1 MNRNMKRQLEKFK
14 EEIKSNLSRSS
25 KAEKNADGLQE
36 IEREVD
42 RYKDILQNLNKRI
55 AANVCAGQP
64 QDAVTREKRC
74 KKVPEFQLGQLME
87 ESVKDLPIGLLKDV
101 LDTCARVEKRIATE
115 IVNNEVNVENSVS
128 KNLNDIIERHLATIQ
143 KQKRVVTKCH
153 QEYEASRQKYDSAQ
167 RNSDQVGNQAKITQL
182 KDDQEEL
189 HTKLEKERDLYE
201 SYMYEL
207 LAEEENIALYVKDYV
222 KHQELYYTTVLRE
235 IQSTMR
241 SMDGLFRRNNK
252 QIFNTALR
260 DHLKA
265 TDRKIAYVI
274 ELCVC
279 CLLEKGL
286 YEEGLLRVGCAS
298 SKLRRMIS
306 AINANY
312 VSPPLADKYSDPH
325 VVAGVLK
332 KYLRSLPDPLLTFEF
347 YPQFVAA
354 AQKPN
359 DAQRKA
365 AILDIVNQLPR
376 ENYDNLRYLTRF
388 LAYLAEKN
396 QENKMSPQNI
406 AIVMSPNLLWSPN
419 ENENYMDQ
427 VNSTATV
434 NTIVEAL
441 VADWSFFFDG
451 EVNFYVSMTRDALFP
466 DNGGFPFDKEQH
478 VRSVPEQRAGA
489 GAAGGGGGGPVSDM
503 MSRSMFVTPTV
514 TAAAFGSSTMT
525 GGSSQDELRF
535 GRGDGGKG
543 GGGNGNGGGG
553 LGRGGGGPASHSR
566 SSSHDTSLILINHNN
581 NNNSNSN
588 SGAGNGGGSG
598 GGSGGSTDQLKYRS
612 QSNSSLSD
620 HSSPPHEESSP
631 KLPIRRKHNKQA
643 APTPPADV
651 ANHQGKVRGEIN
663 NKLHVSNN
671 YFKQLSSGASATVG
685 GAHEDEGFA
694 SLQNHAYRQAQAEY
708 DRKQLPLVRAESHD
722 NLLKLKPASGE
733 KLGPPPRPAAVS
745 VDSQVLSKLKA
756 TYTATNAQQPKQPNA
771 PNCDTISSSSS
782 NKENSNRGS
791 GGNGGGPAFPL
802 PAKPVALPRT
812 TIVGMSS
819 STVSPKGTSNAT
831 SGGGEGNG
839 DSVTAQQA
847 TVVIREKPVIPER
860 PATLLRPMSFKG
872 SIPEISKV
880 SEGTNTI
887 ISGLTASGGGGG
899 TSLKKA
905 QSFRGEST
913 SSGRLGGASTG
924 GDSKPVATAAATG
937 TSSSGES
944 AGTLERTQIYNI
956 DKQQVAFIDVV
967 SEEDDPDR
975 VIGKPTTARGGSTRK
990 ERPEPLSTVVVQ
1002 DTITVPQG
1010 TPPLAMME
1018 STGSLGSDLQ
1028 SPVNPTATT
1037 GSSNTTSTTSLQHV
1051 PQSPRGM
1058 DPKIKRPQVPAPPPP
1073 VGRPKSSD
1081 STDL

>member
-1 MNRNMKRQLEKFK
+1 MKRQLEKFK
-14 EEIKSNLSRSS
+14 EELKSNLSRSS

-55 AANVCAGQP
+55 ATNVSAGQP
-64 QDAVTREKRC
+64 QDAVAREKRC

-87 ESVKDLPIGLLKDV
+87 ESVKDLPTGLLKDV

-128 KNLNDIIERHLATIQ
+128 KNLNDIIERHLSTIQ

-167 RNSDQVGNQAKITQL
+167 RNSDQAGNQAKITQL

-207 LAEEENIALYVKDYV
+207 LAEEENIALFVKEYV
-222 KHQELYYTTVLRE
+222 KHQELYFTSVLRE
-235 IQSTMR
+235 IQHTMR

-252 QIFNTALR
+252 QIFNTPLR

-312 VSPPLADKYSDPH
+312 VSPPLADKYCDPH

-347 YPQFVAA
+347 YPDFVQA
-354 AQKPN
+354 AQKPS

-376 ENYDNLRYLTRF
+376 ENYDNLRYLTKF
-388 LAYLAEKN
+388 LSYLAEKN

-441 VADWSFFFDG
+441 VADWAFFFDG

-466 DNGGFPFDKEQH
+466 DNGGFPVDKDQH
-478 VRSVPEQRAGA
+478 GSGSITTTKPKH
-489 GAAGGGGGGPVSDM
+489 
-503 MSRSMFVTPTV
+503 
-514 TAAAFGSSTMT
+514 SST
-525 GGSSQDELRF
+525 
-535 GRGDGGKG
+535 
-543 GGGNGNGGGG
+543 
-553 LGRGGGGPASHSR
+553 
-566 SSSHDTSLILINHNN
+566 
-581 NNNSNSN
+581 
-588 SGAGNGGGSG
+588 
-598 GGSGGSTDQLKYRS
+598 
-612 QSNSSLSD
+612 
-620 HSSPPHEESSP
+620 
-631 KLPIRRKHNKQA
+631 RK
-643 APTPPADV
+643 D
-651 ANHQGKVRGEIN
+651 
-663 NKLHVSNN
+663 
-671 YFKQLSSGASATVG
+671 
-685 GAHEDEGFA
+685 
-694 SLQNHAYRQAQAEY
+694 
-708 DRKQLPLVRAESHD
+708 
-722 NLLKLKPASGE
+722 KPE
-733 KLGPPPRPAAVS
+733 
-745 VDSQVLSKLKA
+745 
-756 TYTATNAQQPKQPNA
+756 
-771 PNCDTISSSSS
+771 
-782 NKENSNRGS
+782 
-791 GGNGGGPAFPL
+791 
-802 PAKPVALPRT
+802 PVALNHVDT
-812 TIVGMSS
+812 LASS
-819 STVSPKGTSNAT
+819 SV
-831 SGGGEGNG
+831 
-839 DSVTAQQA
+839 
-847 TVVIREKPVIPER
+847 
-860 PATLLRPMSFKG
+860 PA
-872 SIPEISKV
+872 
-880 SEGTNTI
+880 
-887 ISGLTASGGGGG
+887 
-899 TSLKKA
+899 
-905 QSFRGEST
+905 
-913 SSGRLGGASTG
+913 
-924 GDSKPVATAAATG
+924 
-937 TSSSGES
+937 
-944 AGTLERTQIYNI
+944 
-956 DKQQVAFIDVV
+956 
-967 SEEDDPDR
+967 
-975 VIGKPTTARGGSTRK
+975 
-990 ERPEPLSTVVVQ
+990 
-1002 DTITVPQG
+1002 TVPQG

-1018 STGSLGSDLQ
+1018 STGSLGSDVQ
-1028 SPVNPTATT
+1028 SPVNPLPPSGNNVNNASSTAAA
-1037 GSSNTTSTTSLQHV
+1037 NTTSSSSTTTTTSLQHV
-1051 PQSPRGM
+1051 PQSPRGI

>member
-64 QDAVTREKRC
+64 QDPVAREKRC

-207 LAEEENIALYVKDYV
+207 LAEEENIALYVKEYV
-222 KHQELYYTTVLRE
+222 QHQELYYTTVLRE

-347 YPQFVAA
+347 YNQFVAA

-406 AIVMSPNLLWSPN
+406 AIVMSPNLLWSPK

-478 VRSVPEQRAGA
+478 VRSVPEQRAG
-489 GAAGGGGGGPVSDM
+489 GGGGVSEM

-514 TAAAFGSSTMT
+514 TATAFGSSTMT
-525 GGSSQDELRF
+525 SGSSQDELRF

-543 GGGNGNGGGG
+543 DGGTGN
-553 LGRGGGGPASHSR
+553 LGRGAGGGGGPVSHSR

-581 NNNSNSN
+581 NSN
-588 SGAGNGGGSG
+588 SGAGNG

-722 NLLKLKPASGE
+722 NLLKLKPSSGE

-756 TYTATNAQQPKQPNA
+756 TITATNAQQPKQPNA

-782 NKENSNRGS
+782 NKENSNRGL

-819 STVSPKGTSNAT
+819 STVSPKGASNTT
-831 SGGGEGNG
+831 SGAAASDGSA
-839 DSVTAQQA
+839 DSAASQQA

-887 ISGLTASGGGGG
+887 ISGLTTGGGG

-913 SSGRLGGASTG
+913 TGSARLGGSSTG
-924 GDSKPVATAAATG
+924 GDSKPAATAVVATG
-937 TSSSGES
+937 NSSSES

-975 VIGKPTTARGGSTRK
+975 VIGKPSTARGGSTRK
-990 ERPEPLSTVVVQ
+990 ERPEPLSTAVVQ

-1037 GSSNTTSTTSLQHV
+1037 GTSNNTTTTTSLQHV

>member
-1 MNRNMKRQLEKFK
+1 MRNLHELLAINASFFFPPFSLTYSHTYIQP
-14 EEIKSNLSRSS
+14 RSS

-55 AANVCAGQP
+55 ATNVSAGQP
-64 QDAVTREKRC
+64 QDAVAREKRC

-87 ESVKDLPIGLLKDV
+87 ESVKDLPTGLLKDV

-128 KNLNDIIERHLATIQ
+128 KNLNDIIERHLSTIQ

-167 RNSDQVGNQAKITQL
+167 RNSDQAGNQAKITQL

-207 LAEEENIALYVKDYV
+207 LAEEENIALFVKEYV
-222 KHQELYYTTVLRE
+222 KHQELYFTSVLRE
-235 IQSTMR
+235 IQHTMR

-252 QIFNTALR
+252 QIFNTPLR

-312 VSPPLADKYSDPH
+312 VSPPLADKYCDPH

-347 YPQFVAA
+347 YPDFVQA
-354 AQKPN
+354 AQKPS

-376 ENYDNLRYLTRF
+376 ENYDNLRYLTKF
-388 LAYLAEKN
+388 LSYLAEKN

-441 VADWSFFFDG
+441 VADWAFFFDG

-466 DNGGFPFDKEQH
+466 DNGGFPVDKDQH
-478 VRSVPEQRAGA
+478 
-489 GAAGGGGGGPVSDM
+489 
-503 MSRSMFVTPTV
+503 
-514 TAAAFGSSTMT
+514 
-525 GGSSQDELRF
+525 
-535 GRGDGGKG
+535 
-543 GGGNGNGGGG
+543 
-553 LGRGGGGPASHSR
+553 
-566 SSSHDTSLILINHNN
+566 
-581 NNNSNSN
+581 
-588 SGAGNGGGSG
+588 GSG
-598 GGSGGSTDQLKYRS
+598 SITTTK
-612 QSNSSLSD
+612 
-620 HSSPPHEESSP
+620 
-631 KLPIRRKHNKQA
+631 
-643 APTPPADV
+643 
-651 ANHQGKVRGEIN
+651 
-663 NKLHVSNN
+663 
-671 YFKQLSSGASATVG
+671 
-685 GAHEDEGFA
+685 
-694 SLQNHAYRQAQAEY
+694 
-708 DRKQLPLVRAESHD
+708 
-722 NLLKLKPASGE
+722 
-733 KLGPPPRPAAVS
+733 
-745 VDSQVLSKLKA
+745 
-756 TYTATNAQQPKQPNA
+756 PKQ
-771 PNCDTISSSSS
+771 S
-782 NKENSNRGS
+782 
-791 GGNGGGPAFPL
+791 
-802 PAKPVALPRT
+802 
-812 TIVGMSS
+812 
-819 STVSPKGTSNAT
+819 
-831 SGGGEGNG
+831 
-839 DSVTAQQA
+839 
-847 TVVIREKPVIPER
+847 
-860 PATLLRPMSFKG
+860 
-872 SIPEISKV
+872 
-880 SEGTNTI
+880 
-887 ISGLTASGGGGG
+887 
-899 TSLKKA
+899 
-905 QSFRGEST
+905 
-913 SSGRLGGASTG
+913 
-924 GDSKPVATAAATG
+924 
-937 TSSSGES
+937 
-944 AGTLERTQIYNI
+944 
-956 DKQQVAFIDVV
+956 
-967 SEEDDPDR
+967 
-975 VIGKPTTARGGSTRK
+975 STRK
-990 ERPEPLSTVVVQ
+990 DKPEPVAVNHV
-1002 DTITVPQG
+1002 DTLASSSVSATVPQG

-1018 STGSLGSDLQ
+1018 STGSLGSDVQ
-1028 SPVNPTATT
+1028 SPVNPLPPSGNNVNNASSTAAA
-1037 GSSNTTSTTSLQHV
+1037 NTTSSSSTTTTTSLQHV
-1051 PQSPRGM
+1051 PQSPRGI

>member
-1 MNRNMKRQLEKFK
+1 
-14 EEIKSNLSRSS
+14 
-25 KAEKNADGLQE
+25 
-36 IEREVD
+36 
-42 RYKDILQNLNKRI
+42 
-55 AANVCAGQP
+55 
-64 QDAVTREKRC
+64 
-74 KKVPEFQLGQLME
+74 
-87 ESVKDLPIGLLKDV
+87 
-101 LDTCARVEKRIATE
+101 
-115 IVNNEVNVENSVS
+115 
-128 KNLNDIIERHLATIQ
+128 
-143 KQKRVVTKCH
+143 
-153 QEYEASRQKYDSAQ
+153 
-167 RNSDQVGNQAKITQL
+167 
-182 KDDQEEL
+182 
-189 HTKLEKERDLYE
+189 
-201 SYMYEL
+201 
-207 LAEEENIALYVKDYV
+207 
-222 KHQELYYTTVLRE
+222 
-235 IQSTMR
+235 
-241 SMDGLFRRNNK
+241 
-252 QIFNTALR
+252 
-260 DHLKA
+260 
-265 TDRKIAYVI
+265 
-274 ELCVC
+274 
-279 CLLEKGL
+279 
-286 YEEGLLRVGCAS
+286 
-298 SKLRRMIS
+298 
-306 AINANY
+306 
-312 VSPPLADKYSDPH
+312 
-325 VVAGVLK
+325 
-332 KYLRSLPDPLLTFEF
+332 
-347 YPQFVAA
+347 
-354 AQKPN
+354 
-359 DAQRKA
+359 
-365 AILDIVNQLPR
+365 
-376 ENYDNLRYLTRF
+376 
-388 LAYLAEKN
+388 
-396 QENKMSPQNI
+396 
-406 AIVMSPNLLWSPN
+406 
-419 ENENYMDQ
+419 
-427 VNSTATV
+427 
-434 NTIVEAL
+434 
-441 VADWSFFFDG
+441 
-451 EVNFYVSMTRDALFP
+451 
-466 DNGGFPFDKEQH
+466 
-478 VRSVPEQRAGA
+478 
-489 GAAGGGGGGPVSDM
+489 M

-553 LGRGGGGPASHSR
+553 GGGGLGRGGGGGPASHSR

-581 NNNSNSN
+581 NNSN

-651 ANHQGKVRGEIN
+651 ANHQGKVRGGLN

-722 NLLKLKPASGE
+722 NLLKLKPSSGE
-733 KLGPPPRPAAVS
+733 KLGPPPRPVAVS

-756 TYTATNAQQPKQPNA
+756 TVIATNAQQPKQPNA

-782 NKENSNRGS
+782 NKENSNRGA
-791 GGNGGGPAFPL
+791 GGNGGPAFPL

-812 TIVGMSS
+812 TIVGTSS
-819 STVSPKGTSNAT
+819 STVSPKGANNTTT
-831 SGGGEGNG
+831 SGGGDGNG
-839 DSVTAQQA
+839 DSLAAQQA
-847 TVVIREKPVIPER
+847 MVVIREKPVIPER

-872 SIPEISKV
+872 SHSEISKV

-887 ISGLTASGGGGG
+887 ISGLTTGGGS

-913 SSGRLGGASTG
+913 SSGRLGGSASTG
-924 GDSKPVATAAATG
+924 GDSKPVATAAATA
-937 TSSSGES
+937 TSSTSES

-975 VIGKPTTARGGSTRK
+975 VIGKPATARGGSTRK

-1028 SPVNPTATT
+1028 SPVNPTATSGT
-1037 GSSNTTSTTSLQHV
+1037 SNTNSTTTTTTSLQHV

>member
-64 QDAVTREKRC
+64 HDPVTIEKRC

-101 LDTCARVEKRIATE
+101 LDTCARVEKQIATE
-115 IVNNEVNVENSVS
+115 IVNSEVKVENSVS
-128 KNLNDIIERHLATIQ
+128 KNLNVIIERHLATIQ

-207 LAEEENIALYVKDYV
+207 LAEEENIAFYVKEYV

-235 IQSTMR
+235 VQSTMR

-347 YPQFVAA
+347 YPKFVAA

-478 VRSVPEQRAGA
+478 VRSVPEQRA
-489 GAAGGGGGGPVSDM
+489 AGGGAAVSDM

-514 TAAAFGSSTMT
+514 TATAFGSSTLT

-543 GGGNGNGGGG
+543 GGGTGNAGGGGG
-553 LGRGGGGPASHSR
+553 LGRGGGGGPASHSR

-581 NNNSNSN
+581 NNSNSN
-588 SGAGNGGGSG
+588 SGGGAGNGGGG
-598 GGSGGSTDQLKYRS
+598 GGNGGSTDQLKYRS

-620 HSSPPHEESSP
+620 HSSPPHEENSP

-651 ANHQGKVRGEIN
+651 SHHQGKVRGEIN

-671 YFKQLSSGASATVG
+671 YFKQLSSGASVTVGG

-722 NLLKLKPASGE
+722 NLLKLKPSSGGE

-756 TYTATNAQQPKQPNA
+756 SVTATNAQQPKQPNA

-782 NKENSNRGS
+782 NKENSSNRGS
-791 GGNGGGPAFPL
+791 GGNGGPAFPL

-812 TIVGMSS
+812 TIMGTGSS
-819 STVSPKGTSNAT
+819 SVSPKGPSNAT
-831 SGGGEGNG
+831 SAGAAGDG
-839 DSVTAQQA
+839 DSAAATAQQA

-872 SIPEISKV
+872 SNSEISKV

-887 ISGLTASGGGGG
+887 ISGG

-913 SSGRLGGASTG
+913 TSSGRLGGAHTG
-924 GDSKPVATAAATG
+924 SDSKPAATG
-937 TSSSGES
+937 TSGSES

-975 VIGKPTTARGGSTRK
+975 VIGKPTTVRGGGSTRK

-1028 SPVNPTATT
+1028 SPVNPTAPT
-1037 GSSNTTSTTSLQHV
+1037 GTSNNNTTTTTTSLQHV

>member
-1 MNRNMKRQLEKFK
+1 MKRQLEKFK
-14 EEIKSNLSRSS
+14 EELKSNLSRIFMLVKIRPRLYQVGCALFYLQKHGNPTPVKEREEGEVKRKAAGLVTNRKPSRSS

-55 AANVCAGQP
+55 ATNVSAGQP
-64 QDAVTREKRC
+64 QDAVAREKRC

-87 ESVKDLPIGLLKDV
+87 ESVKDLPTGLLKDV

-128 KNLNDIIERHLATIQ
+128 KNLNDIIERHLSTIQ

-153 QEYEASRQKYDSAQ
+153 QEYETSRQKYDSAQ
-167 RNSDQVGNQAKITQL
+167 RNSDQAGNQAKITQL

-207 LAEEENIALYVKDYV
+207 LAEEENIALFVKEYV
-222 KHQELYYTTVLRE
+222 KHQELYFTSVLRE
-235 IQSTMR
+235 IQHTMR

-252 QIFNTALR
+252 QIFNTPLR

-312 VSPPLADKYSDPH
+312 VSPPLADKYCDPH

-347 YPQFVAA
+347 YPDFVQA
-354 AQKPN
+354 AQKPS

-376 ENYDNLRYLTRF
+376 ENYDNLRYLTKF
-388 LAYLAEKN
+388 LSYLAEKN

-441 VADWSFFFDG
+441 VADWAFFFDG

-466 DNGGFPFDKEQH
+466 DNGGFPVDKDQH
-478 VRSVPEQRAGA
+478 VRSVPSAP
-489 GAAGGGGGGPVSDM
+489 GGDM
-503 MSRSMFVTPTV
+503 MSRSMFVTSSTDRGQPTV
-514 TAAAFGSSTMT
+514 AVTLT
-525 GGSSQDELRF
+525 GGSSQDELRI
-535 GRGDGGKG
+535 GRGEG
-543 GGGNGNGGGG
+543 GGGGGGG
-553 LGRGGGGPASHSR
+553 VSHSR
-566 SSSHDTSLILINHNN
+566 SSSHDTSLILINSH
-581 NNNSNSN
+581 SNHN
-588 SGAGNGGGSG
+588 SGNNGGNSG
-598 GGSGGSTDQLKYRS
+598 GGGGGSTDQLKYRS

-620 HSSPPHEESSP
+620 HSSPPQEYSP
-631 KLPIRRKHNKQA
+631 KLPIRRKHNKQV
-643 APTPPADV
+643 APTPPD
-651 ANHQGKVRGEIN
+651 NHHQHHGRGQREVN
-663 NKLHVSNN
+663 NKLQSTH
-671 YFKQLSSGASATVG
+671 YFKQLSGSGVTGCSSASG
-685 GAHEDEGFA
+685 HSHNGDGAGDDGFA
-694 SLQNHAYRQAQAEY
+694 SLQHHAYKQAQAEY
-708 DRKQLPLVRAESHD
+708 DRQPMLRAESHD
-722 NLLKLKPASGE
+722 NLLKLKSTD
-733 KLGPPPRPAAVS
+733 KIPPPRPAAVS
-745 VDSQVLSKLKA
+745 VDSQVLGKIKA
-756 TYTATNAQQPKQPNA
+756 
-771 PNCDTISSSSS
+771 S
-782 NKENSNRGS
+782 GS
-791 GGNGGGPAFPL
+791 GSTT
-802 PAKPVALPRT
+802 T
-812 TIVGMSS
+812 TI
-819 STVSPKGTSNAT
+819 TTKPKHS
-831 SGGGEGNG
+831 
-839 DSVTAQQA
+839 
-847 TVVIREKPVIPER
+847 
-860 PATLLRPMSFKG
+860 
-872 SIPEISKV
+872 
-880 SEGTNTI
+880 
-887 ISGLTASGGGGG
+887 
-899 TSLKKA
+899 
-905 QSFRGEST
+905 
-913 SSGRLGGASTG
+913 
-924 GDSKPVATAAATG
+924 
-937 TSSSGES
+937 
-944 AGTLERTQIYNI
+944 
-956 DKQQVAFIDVV
+956 
-967 SEEDDPDR
+967 
-975 VIGKPTTARGGSTRK
+975 STRK
-990 ERPEPLSTVVVQ
+990 DKPEPVAVNHV
-1002 DTITVPQG
+1002 DTLASSSVSATVPQG

-1018 STGSLGSDLQ
+1018 STGSLGSDVQ
-1028 SPVNPTATT
+1028 SPVNPLPPSGNYVNNASSTATA
-1037 GSSNTTSTTSLQHV
+1037 NTTSSSSTTTTTSLQHV
-1051 PQSPRGM
+1051 PQSPRGI

>member
-14 EEIKSNLSRSS
+14 EELKSNLSRSS

-55 AANVCAGQP
+55 ATNVSAGQP
-64 QDAVTREKRC
+64 QDAVAREKRC

-87 ESVKDLPIGLLKDV
+87 ESVKDLPVGLLKDV

-167 RNSDQVGNQAKITQL
+167 RNSDQAGYQAKITQL

-207 LAEEENIALYVKDYV
+207 LAEEENIALFVKEYVQ
-222 KHQELYYTTVLRE
+222 HQELYYTSALRE
-235 IQSTMR
+235 IQHTMR

-252 QIFNTALR
+252 QIFNTPLR

-265 TDRKIAYVI
+265 TNRKIAYVI

-332 KYLRSLPDPLLTFEF
+332 KYLRSLPDPLLTFDF
-347 YPQFVAA
+347 YPDFVTA
-354 AQKPN
+354 AQKPS

-419 ENENYMDQ
+419 ENDNYMDQ

-451 EVNFYVSMTRDALFP
+451 EVSFYVSMTRDALFP

-478 VRSVPEQRAGA
+478 VRS
-489 GAAGGGGGGPVSDM
+489 AGGGGGGGGAGGEL
-503 MSRSMFVTPTV
+503 MSRSMFVTPT
-514 TAAAFGSSTMT
+514 TATTAPTVGSMMT
-525 GGSSQDELRF
+525 AGSSQDELRF

-543 GGGNGNGGGG
+543 GGGGHGGGG
-553 LGRGGGGPASHSR
+553 GGGGRGAAGGPASHSR
-566 SSSHDTSLILINHNN
+566 SSSHDTSLILINHNSNSSSNNTN
-581 NNNSNSN
+581 NNNS
-588 SGAGNGGGSG
+588 GGN
-598 GGSGGSTDQLKYRS
+598 GGSTDQLKYRS

-620 HSSPPHEESSP
+620 HSSPPQEESSP
-631 KLPIRRKHNKQA
+631 KLPIRRKHNKQV
-643 APTPPADV
+643 APTPPDAASV
-651 ANHQGKVRGEIN
+651 YHGRVRGEMN
-663 NKLHVSNN
+663 NKLHASNS
-671 YFKQLSSGASATVG
+671 YFRQLNSSSAAG
-685 GAHEDEGFA
+685 GTSHSGDDEGFA
-694 SLQNHAYRQAQAEY
+694 SLQHHAYRQAQAEY
-708 DRKQLPLVRAESHD
+708 DRHAQQASVAAPLLRAESHD
-722 NLLKLKPASGE
+722 NLLKLKSSGHGSDSGGE
-733 KLGPPPRPAAVS
+733 KLAPPPRPAAIS
-745 VDSQVLSKLKA
+745 VDSQVLGKLKA
-756 TYTATNAQQPKQPNA
+756 SVAANAAPTPHQQPKQPNA
-771 PNCDTISSSSS
+771 PNCDSSSSS
-782 NKENSNRGS
+782 KENKENNNRGTAAAA
-791 GGNGGGPAFPL
+791 AFP
-802 PAKPVALPRT
+802 PPTKPVALPRT
-812 TIVGMSS
+812 TILGMSS
-819 STVSPKGTSNAT
+819 SASSAT
-831 SGGGEGNG
+831 AKSGGGNGNSGATSDNSDGG
-839 DSVTAQQA
+839 DSASTAA
-847 TVVIREKPVIPER
+847 AVVIREKPVIPER

-880 SEGTNTI
+880 SEGMNTV
-887 ISGLTASGGGGG
+887 ISGLSVGSGGSS
-899 TSLKKA
+899 SLKKA
-905 QSFRGEST
+905 QSFRGETST
-913 SSGRLGGASTG
+913 GSGGSSGGST
-924 GDSKPVATAAATG
+924 A
-937 TSSSGES
+937 EL
-944 AGTLERTQIYNI
+944 GTLERTQIYNI

-967 SEEDDPDR
+967 SEEDTVGR
-975 VIGKPTTARGGSTRK
+975 VTTTGPVRGGSTRK
-990 ERPEPLSTVVVQ
+990 ERPEPLPASVAVTL
-1002 DTITVPQG
+1002 DTIAVPQG

-1018 STGSLGSDLQ
+1018 STGSLGSDIQ
-1028 SPVNPTATT
+1028 SPVNPVATT
-1037 GSSNTTSTTSLQHV
+1037 GTITSNTSLQHV